1 MHSSLFLSSLLNA
14 VLDFRIRV
22 IKNEK
27 ELGRGEAFVRG
38 EKRGLFKK
46 RGEEGGRD
54 KWSQRASSYFS
65 PSPLPFSPSVIVMG
79 PL

>member
-1 MHSSLFLSSLLNA
+1 MHSSPFLSSLLNA

-46 RGEEGGRD
+46 RGEGGISGPREHP
-54 KWSQRASSYFS
+54 RILV
-65 PSPLPFSPSVIVMG
+65 LPPVPFLLP
-79 PL
+79 